1 MPDPSPSAERLLAH
15 ARSVAERSHAPY
27 SGPGAAAG
35 AAVLLADGRWAAAPR
50 IENASFPLTIPALQ
64 GALALAAL
72 AGAVPG
78 GVADAPAVA
87 VAHTRDLTPGDLAAI
102 AQMLGGD
109 WRHDSPGLAVA
120 RADLPEIGR
129 AVSLLLDP
137 APTDAASGTAA
148 ALAAAAR
155 AVVPASDFP
164 VGAVVQDEAGRAVAG
179 ANVEVAGDWT
189 RGLCAERTAL
199 VAARA
204 AGLGP
209 IVRLLVACTR
219 APGGT
224 PCGGCRQVI
233 AELAPD
239 AEVVIW
245 RGADAPAVTTPEAL
259 LPGAFRGD
267 RLPRSSGA
275 LGRS

>member
-1 MPDPSPSAERLLAH
+1 MPAPPPPRPTGLLRAH
-15 ARSVAERSHAPY
+15 ARAVAERSHAPY
-27 SGPGAAAG
+27 SGRPAG
-35 AAVLLADGRWAAAPR
+35 AAVLLADGRWLAAPR
-50 IENASFPLTIPALQ
+50 LENASFPLTIPALQ

-87 VAHTRDLTPGDLAAI
+87 VAHTRDLTPADLAAI
-102 AQMLGGD
+102 AQALGGD
-109 WRHDSPGLAVA
+109 WRLAAGLAVA
-120 RADLPEIGR
+120 EGAELPEVGA
-129 AVSLLLDP
+129 AVSFLLGA
-137 APTDAASGTAA
+137 APDDAASATVA
-148 ALAAAAR
+148 ALAAAER
-155 AVVPASDFP
+155 AVVPASGFP
-164 VGAVVQDEAGRAVAG
+164 VGAVVQDDAGLAVAG

-209 IVRLLVACTR
+209 ITRLAVACAQ

-224 PCGGCRQVI
+224 PCGGCRQVV

-239 AEVVIW
+239 AEVVVW
-245 RGADAPAVTTPEAL
+245 RGADAPTVTTPEAL

-267 RLPRSSGA
+267 A

>member
-1 MPDPSPSAERLLAH
+1 MPDPSPSQPVGRLRAC
-15 ARSVAERSHAPY
+15 ARAAAERSHAPY
-27 SGPGAAAG
+27 SGRPAG
-35 AAVLLADGRWAAAPR
+35 AAVLLADGRWLAAPR
-50 IENASFPLTIPALQ
+50 LENASFPLTIPALQ

-72 AGAVPG
+72 AGAD
-78 GVADAPAVA
+78 GVAGEARAVA
-87 VAHTRDLTPGDLAAI
+87 VASTDSLSTAGLAAV
-102 AQMLGGD
+102 AQALGGD
-109 WRHDSPGLAVA
+109 WRLAAPDVAVA
-120 RADLPEIGR
+120 AGADVPEVGP
-129 AVSLLLDP
+129 AVSVLLDP
-137 APTDAASGTAA
+137 APTDAASATAA

-155 AVVPASDFP
+155 AVVPASGFP
-164 VGAVVQDEAGRAVAG
+164 VGAVVQDHAGRAVPG

-209 IVRLLVACTR
+209 IARLAVACAQ

-233 AELAPD
+233 AELAAR
-239 AEVVIW
+239 AEVVVW
-245 RGADAPAVTTPEAL
+245 RGADAPEVTTPAAL

-267 RLPRSSGA
+267 HLPISGGA
-275 LGRS
+275 SGR